1 MSVRD
6 ERDYI
11 LRMIAV
17 AAAAVARL
25 RKLLTDGVNAAEIA
39 REARSEQEKLLGKD
53 ANLLNALDA
62 ASAASFMANRE
73 TLGVWAELI
82 RVEAD
87 ALREAGES
95 EEADVRERR
104 AEALARI
111 FGK

>member
-1 MSVRD
+1 MSIRD

-25 RKLLTDGVNAAEIA
+25 RKLLMGEGSAEQIA
-39 REARSEQEKLLGKD
+39 REARSEQDKLLGRD

-62 ASAASFMANRE
+62 ASAATFMANKDV
-73 TLGVWAELI
+73 LQVWVELI

-87 ALREAGES
+87 ALRAAGKTA
-95 EEADVRERR
+95 EADAREAR
-104 AEALARI
+104 ARGLSS
-111 FGK
+111 